1 MTKFNKLKVKRF
13 KSNLRY
19 AKSKL
24 VKKDH
29 SKKKKYLKSHYY
41 IGIMQK
47 NQHGKRHHA
56 KRQHVK
62 SQHAERHHT
71 KRNHPKRHHA
81 KRQNA
86 KRQHANEIEMID
98 AEIGKS
104 EGITLW
110 QP

>member
-1 MTKFNKLKVKRF
+1 MLGQFYEGISMTKFNKLKVKRF

-47 NQHGKRHHA
+47 KA
-56 KRQHVK
+56 
-62 SQHAERHHT
+62 T
-71 KRNHPKRHHA
+71 
-81 KRQNA
+81 
-86 KRQHANEIEMID
+86 
-98 AEIGKS
+98 
-104 EGITLW
+104 W
-110 QP
+110 

>member
-47 NQHGKRHHA
+47 KATREKA
-56 KRQHVK
+56 
-62 SQHAERHHT
+62 SC
-71 KRNHPKRHHA
+71 
-81 KRQNA
+81 
-86 KRQHANEIEMID
+86 
-98 AEIGKS
+98 
-104 EGITLW
+104 
-110 QP
+110 